1 MALEKD
7 FLNLQRVD
15 TEKRDENQVKGTKL
29 YLNKTLKKISP
40 IPKEKVSIKAQE
52 YKEHQIEWNRKE
64 IPQDT

>member
-52 YKEHQIEWNRKE
+52 YKEH
-64 IPQDT
+64 